1 VWKLEATKAGRRRLE
16 KFCIPTL
23 HAIFN
28 DKRSA
33 LNVKCLKKKKKKKKR
48 ANNSGLNPG
57 WLRQLAME
65 YYTSSRNILH
75 AGVCLLPFI

>member
-1 VWKLEATKAGRRRLE
+1 VWKLDVAKAGCVRGSRILE
-16 KFCIPTL
+16 KFCIPNL

-33 LNVKCLKKKKKKKKR
+33 LKCKMSKKKT
-48 ANNSGLNPG
+48 NNSGPNAG
-57 WLRQLAME
+57 WLRQLAMD

-75 AGVCLLPFI
+75 FGGCLLPFI